1 MRTTVNISD
10 HLLAEAKRLA
20 SSTGRTL
27 SQVVED
33 ALRESLARG
42 RGPERTEF
50 RMPTFGGKGLLPGVD
65 LDDSAGLQELMDQSA
80 GLDRLR

>member
-1 MRTTVNISD
+1 MSISD
-10 HLLAEAKRLA
+10 QLLADAKRLA
-20 SSTGRTL
+20 VSSGRTL

-42 RGPERTEF
+42 SGLEQTEF
-50 RMPTFGGKGLLPGVD
+50 RMPTFGGNGLNPGVD
-65 LDDSAGLQELMDQSA
+65 LDDSAGLQELMDQSV